1 MARAIRFS
9 TEVNSYTTQNGSFQ
23 ISTRNSG
30 MGKSATTGF
39 YSMIEPPAG
48 GYTFYQNKATDGP
61 SIILCHSDQELLTVV
76 NAHGHNFTTV
86 SDVLLA
92 AQSGAET
99 FTVATGLELW
109 LDARNPNSYDGST
122 IWKDLSGYG
131 RHANLVGTVNFSNN
145 LLVVEPSQITDV
157 IVLPNE
163 PLAEAA
169 TADPTNWTIQLTLS
183 IDTNPSPTTYFCSI
197 ATPTNQNAFILQRTA
212 GRVQVYS
219 ETLLSGAHL
228 SYTDGE
234 LFQLT
239 VVNRDNITELWKNQT
254 LAGTYS
260 SPNDLAT
267 VAGWTLNQEQD
278 GILSGYDASQATAM
292 SVEQVRFWGK
302 AISEAEIAFL
312 WQSH

>member
-9 TEVNSYTTQNGSFQ
+9 TAAYPNATQNGAFQ

-30 MGKSATTGF
+30 MGSSATTGF

-48 GYTFYQNKATDGP
+48 GYTFYQHKATNGP
-61 SIILCHSDQELLTVV
+61 SIILCQDDQELLTVV

-86 SDVLLA
+86 LDVLLA
-92 AQSGAET
+92 AQSGEET
-99 FTVATGLELW
+99 FTVTTGLELW
-109 LDARNPNSYDGST
+109 LDARNSDSYDGT
-122 IWKDLSGYG
+122 TTWKDLSGYG
-131 RHANLVGTVNFSNN
+131 HHANLVGTVNFDNG
-145 LLVVEPSQITDV
+145 LLVVEPNQTTDV

-169 TADPTNWTIQLTLS
+169 TEDPTNWTIQLTLS
-183 IDTNPSPTTYFCSI
+183 IDANPSDTTYFCSV
-197 ATPTNQNAFILQRTA
+197 ATPANQNAFILQRSS
-212 GRVQVYS
+212 GRVEIYS
-219 ETLLSGAHL
+219 ETLLSGNHL
-228 SYTDGE
+228 DYNEGE

-239 VVNRDNITELWKNQT
+239 VVNRDNVTELWKNET

-260 SPNDLAT
+260 SPNNLAT

-278 GILSGYDASQATAM
+278 GILGGYDASQATAM

-302 AISEAEIAFL
+302 AISEAEIASL
-312 WQSH
+312 WRSR